1 MLVGRLALNLS
12 TTTTCHVQKS
22 PGPTRTMLEQPT
34 FIFIYTALHTT
45 LVPNTAHS
53 PMLPATSYE
62 LPATRH
68 PPATPNTTFH
78 QLPVTSYP
86 SSTRYP
92 EHHIPPATSY
102 QLPVIHQLPRTP
114 YSTFHHPP
122 STFHHP
128 PSSILPPSPLP
139 LTTPVT
145 YTHKTVHPTNPSLP
159 TVHSSSIITHTTA
172 AHLSRCCDART
183 TPARTWSLA
192 R

>member
-1 MLVGRLALNLS
+1 MFAGG
-12 TTTTCHVQKS
+12 S
-22 PGPTRTMLEQPT
+22 PCLESLHYYHLPRAEVTRTNQNHVRTTHIYLHIHGPAYHSRTKHGSQP
-34 FIFIYTALHTT
+34 H
-45 LVPNTAHS
+45 
-53 PMLPATSYE
+53 ATSY
-62 LPATRH
+62 
-68 PPATPNTTFH
+68 
-78 QLPVTSYP
+78 QLRATSYP
-86 SSTRYP
+86 SSTSYP

-114 YSTFHHPP
+114 YPTFHHPP

-128 PSSILPPSPLP
+128 PSSIRPPSPLP